1 MMTDNLQTSSLS
13 GEPTDLAENVVVV
26 PTDDESLV
34 DFTDD
39 EETSPSEEEID
50 FEDELEGETN
60 ESDKNLTKISSTKG
74 GTERRRRKIFRRWR
88 KGKSRKA
95 LFELK
100 SRLEDAIDCDCLFDE
115 EEQQGMVQNLRDI
128 SLWGVPLLP
137 SKGHEGT
144 DIILLKFLKAQAY
157 KVNEAL
163 ESLRQTLIWRAKEG
177 IDHIMEE
184 NLGDEDE
191 LDKVIFVESSDR
203 EGHPL
208 CFNLYGAFT
217 NKALYKKTFGTEKNR
232 REFLRWRIQF
242 MEKSI
247 KKLSFKIGGVDSFLV
262 ISDMKNAPGLAN
274 GIGELGPISK
284 DAVSIFQQYYPELIY
299 KHIVINAPF
308 WYYMYHGLITQYC
321 THGTRKKFVFSRPHK
336 VTETLLKYIPPENI
350 PLHYGG
356 LRRENDDEFTSENA
370 VLEFG
375 IRAGAVSTFQ
385 LPVPEGKVT
394 ITWEVMVVGWDI
406 TYKDEFIPDDEGSYK
421 ILLHKE
427 KKIEESVRN
436 SFYINEPGKILISI
450 KNTTYIKK
458 KVFIRYKSKITLP
471 VYMTTCEQNQ

>member
-1 MMTDNLQTSSLS
+1 MMTDNTETSS
-13 GEPTDLAENVVVV
+13 TDLAVKD
-26 PTDDESLV
+26 DDESLV
-34 DFTDD
+34 DFS
-39 EETSPSEEEID
+39 ENEGTSPSEEETD
-50 FEDELEGETN
+50 FEEVLEGDGSEP
-60 ESDKNLTKISSTKG
+60 DKNLTNISSIK
-74 GTERRRRKIFRRWR
+74 ERSVRRRRKIFRRWR

-95 LFELK
+95 LFELR
-100 SRLEDAIDCDCLFDE
+100 SRLEDAINGDSLFNQ
-115 EEQQGMVQNLRDI
+115 EEQQGMVHNFRDI

-137 SKGHEGT
+137 SKGHEET
-144 DIILLKFLKAQAY
+144 DVILLKFLKAQSY
-157 KVNEAL
+157 KVNEAF

-184 NLGDEDE
+184 SLGDEDE
-191 LDKVIFVESSDR
+191 LDKVVYIESFDR

-217 NKALYKKTFGTEKNR
+217 NKVLYKKTFGTEKNR
-232 REFLRWRIQF
+232 KEFLRWRIQF

-247 KKLSFKIGGVDSFLV
+247 KKLSFKIGGPDSFLL

-274 GIGELGPISK
+274 GLGELGPISK
-284 DAVSIFQQYYPELIY
+284 EAVSIFQQYYPELTY

-308 WYYMYHGLITQYC
+308 WYYMYHGLMTQYC

-350 PLHYGG
+350 PLRYGG
-356 LRRENDDEFTSENA
+356 LRRENDEEFTSEDT
-370 VLEFG
+370 VLELG

-385 LPVPEGKVT
+385 LPVSEDKVT
-394 ITWEVMVVGWDI
+394 ITWEVMVVGWDV

-421 ILLHKE
+421 ILLFKE

-450 KNTTYIKK
+450 KNATYVKK
-458 KVFIRYKSKITLP
+458 RVYIRYKSKVTLP
-471 VYMTTCEQNQ
+471 VYMCTYEQNQ